1 MLITLV
7 INDVIFEKMFMSDI
21 SKTEFEVLEALWQK
35 HPASANDI
43 IERLNQTKEWHDKT
57 VKTLLNRLVKKQ
69 ALAYETDQR
78 RYLYYPLI
86 ERESYIQKESKSLI
100 ERVFSGRVSPL
111 VAGFAKHNQLKQ
123 DDVNELKKIISQWE
137 QDND

>member
-1 MLITLV
+1 MP
-7 INDVIFEKMFMSDI
+7 DI
-21 SKTEFEVLEALWQK
+21 SKTEFEVLEALWEK
-35 HPASANDI
+35 HPASANEI
-43 IERLNQTKEWHDKT
+43 IEHLNKTKEWHEKT
-57 VKTLLNRLVKKQ
+57 VKTLLSRLVKKK
-69 ALAYETDQR
+69 ALAYEKDQR

-86 ERESYIQKESKSLI
+86 ERDSYMAKESKNLI

-111 VAGFAKHNQLKQ
+111 VAGFAKHNQLNK